1 MNRLLI
7 RPIVII
13 TIACLTILSILMI
26 SLFYLKN
33 QINKT
38 QANLQQQEM
47 IYNRLQAKDLAKL
60 NLVENEKILQL
71 KVPKEKGRIFQ
82 SQNGNYV
89 LEIYKN

>member
-1 MNRLLI
+1 
-7 RPIVII
+7 
-13 TIACLTILSILMI
+13 MI

>member
-1 MNRLLI
+1 
-7 RPIVII
+7 
-13 TIACLTILSILMI
+13 MI

-71 KVPKEKGRIFQ
+71 KVPKEQGRIFQ